1 MLDII
6 EMLRDHARRF
16 DIKEMAS
23 DDGLGGDFF
32 KRAFHQDGSSLP
44 RPSSHIIRNCLQR
57 CGRNGIVNLKGDEKI
72 VNVKTSVVPLA

>member
-1 MLDII
+1 MI
-6 EMLRDHARRF
+6 EMIRDRARRV
-16 DIKEMAS
+16 DVEEMAS

-32 KRAFHQDGSSLP
+32 KRAFHQDGSSLTH
-44 RPSSHIIRNCLQR
+44 PSSHTIRNYLQR